1 MRHLQN
7 KNSINLMFGLLRRLR
22 TNSKEVEGGRCMRG
36 SDRKLCFIETERGS
50 VEGLYG
56 KDHE

>member
-1 MRHLQN
+1 MYDLVRGL
-7 KNSINLMFGLLRRLR
+7 KADINL
-22 TNSKEVEGGRCMRG
+22 VEGFRCMRG
-36 SDRKLCFIETERGS
+36 SYGKLFFTEVERGS